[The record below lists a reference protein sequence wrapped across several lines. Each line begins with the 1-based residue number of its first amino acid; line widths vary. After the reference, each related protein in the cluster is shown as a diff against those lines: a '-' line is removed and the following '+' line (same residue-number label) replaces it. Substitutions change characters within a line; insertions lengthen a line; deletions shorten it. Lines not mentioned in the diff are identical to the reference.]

1 MSVRPQNAKG
11 TRDFGPVETNRRNFI
26 FDTIKKHFKVHGFMP
41 IETPAVENLDVLTGK
56 YGEEGDK
63 LLFKILNSGDYL
75 KKVSDEELQE
85 KNTRS
90 MTKKMCDRGL
100 KYDLTVPFAR
110 FVAKNKNEIAF
121 PFKRYQIQPVWRADR
136 PQKGRYREFY
146 QCDADIIGTES
157 LLSEVDL
164 MQIYN
169 DALIDLGIEGFSIK
183 INNRKILQ
191 GFASKIGALD
201 KLTDMTIAIDKL
213 DKIGK
218 DKVFEELTEK
228 GFSKEQLTTLDPL
241 FSLTGSNDEKL
252 AQVKEILTG
261 DELGEKGISE
271 LEVIFN
277 LAKTLDIKTLD
288 FDATL
293 ARGLDYYTG
302 AIYEVKLDDGSM
314 GSIGAGGRYDD
325 LTSLFGVKEQLSGV
339 GISFGAARI
348 YDVMEARGLFE
359 NIDARLDA
367 LFINFS
373 DELAA
378 DYMTIATSMRKAGHT
393 VDIYPSS
400 AKMKKQ
406 MNFAN
411 KRGVK
416 YAVFLGQSEK
426 ESGVVKVKNM
436 DSGEDREIKI
446 EELSKDFKF

>member
-1 MSVRPQNAKG
+1 MSVKPQNAKG
-11 TRDFGPVETNRRNFI
+11 TRDFGPQETNRRNFI
-26 FDTIKKHFKVHGFMP
+26 FDTIKKHFKAHGFMP
-41 IETPAVENLDVLTGK
+41 LETPAIENLEVLTGK

-75 KKVSDEELQE
+75 KKVTDEQLQE
-85 KNTRS
+85 RDARG
-90 MTKKMCDRGL
+90 MTKKISDRGL

-110 FVAKNKNEIAF
+110 YVSKNKNELAF
-121 PFKRYQIQPVWRADR
+121 PFKRYQVQPVWRADR

-146 QCDADIIGTES
+146 QCDADIIGTDS
-157 LLSEVDL
+157 LLSEVSL

-169 DALIDLGIEGFSIK
+169 DSLIELGIEGFSVK

-191 GFASKIGALD
+191 GFASKIGALE

-218 DKVFEELTEK
+218 DKVFDELRTKDFTED
-228 GFSKEQLTTLDPL
+228 QLKTLDPL
-241 FSLTGSNDEKL
+241 FSLTGNNNEKL
-252 AQVKEILTG
+252 ATVKEILAG
-261 DELGEKGISE
+261 DELGEKGVEE
-271 LEVIFN
+271 LEFIFKMADE
-277 LAKTLDIKTLD
+277 LEIKTLD

-302 AIYEVKLDDGSM
+302 AIFEVKLDDGSM

-325 LTSLFGVKEQLSGV
+325 LTSLFGVKDLSGV
-339 GISFGAARI
+339 GLSFGAARI
-348 YDVMEARGLFE
+348 YDVMETRGLFK
-359 NIDARLDA
+359 NIDNRLDA

-373 DELAA
+373 DDLAA
-378 DYMTIATSMRKAGHT
+378 TYLKLATTLRKEELS
-393 VDIYPSS
+393 VDIYPQA

-411 KRGVK
+411 KRGAK
-416 YAVFLGQSEK
+416 YTIFLGQSEV

-436 DSGEDREIKI
+436 DSGEDREVKLD
-446 EELSKDFKF
+446 ELKDNLSF